1 MEDFTKNKKVTA
13 LIVSATVILAAVS
26 IFTAMRLY
34 QLRLDSVEPTD
45 TRADTTIPCTQL
57 AFTLAEEPT
66 PTPEVDITPTV
77 EPSGTI
83 TPTPQ
88 NTPTL
93 TPTPTEALVGG
104 TNLTP
109 TTTPTPTTPVTPP
122 VSTMTPTPTE
132 AQIGGTNLTPTNT
145 PTLIPLAA
153 DDEDNLPQAGLGIPT
168 LIFTFLGIIAVLISF
183 SLAL

>member
-57 AFTLAEEPT
+57 AFTLTEEPT

-93 TPTPTEALVGG
+93 TPTPTEAL
-104 TNLTP
+104 
-109 TTTPTPTTPVTPP
+109 
-122 VSTMTPTPTE
+122 
-132 AQIGGTNLTPTNT
+132 IGGTNLTPTNT

-168 LIFTFLGIIAVLISF
+168 LIFSFLGIIAVLISF